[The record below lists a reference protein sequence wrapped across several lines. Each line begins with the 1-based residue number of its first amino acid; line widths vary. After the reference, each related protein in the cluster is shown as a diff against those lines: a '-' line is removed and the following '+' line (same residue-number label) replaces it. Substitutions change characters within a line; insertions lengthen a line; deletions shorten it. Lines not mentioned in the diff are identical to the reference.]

1 MISIEERKELTSLKQ
16 KKYRYKYNKF
26 VVEGVRILEE
36 ALIMNKLEK
45 LYYTK
50 DLSSSSR
57 KNQLIN
63 DANTKDI
70 PIKKITD
77 KELNGISN
85 TVSTQGVLGIVIM
98 PKNHRKKFE
107 NNCIYLDQIRDPGN
121 VGTIIRTADWF
132 GIHNIVLSQSSVD
145 PYNSKVVRSGMG
157 AHFRLII
164 QKDYSLEKIKSSGYN
179 ILAADTKGKPI
190 QSYSPSKSIKWCLVM
205 GSEAD
210 GISKNNRSLV
220 DNYISIPGAGNS
232 DSLNVGVATGVFL
245 NHLMK

>member
-1 MISIEERKELTSLKQ
+1 MLSIEERKELTSLKQ
-16 KKYRYKYNKF
+16 KKYRYKHNKF
-26 VVEGVRILEE
+26 LVEGVRILEE
-36 ALIMNKLEK
+36 ALTMNKLER

-50 DLSSSSR
+50 DLLSSSR

-63 DANTKDI
+63 NANSKGVS
-70 PIKKITD
+70 IKKIAD
-77 KELNGISN
+77 KELKGISN

-98 PKNHRKKFE
+98 SENHRKKIE

-145 PYNSKVVRSGMG
+145 PYNPKVVRSGMG

-164 QKDYSLEKIKSSGYN
+164 LKDYSLKKIKSSGFT

-190 QSYSPSKSIKWCLVM
+190 QSYFPSKSMKWCLVM
-205 GSEAD
+205 GSEAV
-210 GISKNNRSLV
+210 GISKNNRPLV
-220 DNYISIPGAGNS
+220 DNYISIPGSGNS